1 MKVGERQHQI
11 PTGNVT
17 GQGQL
22 NEESSEEMG
31 HGWPSLGRFTS
42 RLSVGRTINRLRKL
56 NFGSDF
62 PQSYAL
68 LGIDIDGFG
77 LGSDE

>member
-22 NEESSEEMG
+22 NEENSEEMG
-31 HGWPSLGRFTS
+31 HGWPSLGRSTS

-56 NFGSDF
+56 NSENDF

-68 LGIDIDGFG
+68 IGICIDGFG
-77 LGSDE
+77 VGSNE